1 MRTLRQTPLET
12 DALLAQYAHT
22 RDAGTRERI
31 VEENLYI
38 AQIVARRFSG
48 RGVDY
53 DDLYQVAS
61 LALFKAIDRFDASK
75 GIKFV
80 SFVTPTMVGEVKNYF
95 RDRSRAIRLPR
106 RGAELSQTLKAAR
119 ARLEQSLGRS
129 PRVDELAQEMGLRE
143 DAVVELLEL
152 GNAMSVTSLDAQVTE
167 DEDSAPLSRFL
178 GFEDP
183 GYSEFERSDMLGRA
197 MQTLDERQRAVI
209 RGRFFENLS
218 QRDVAQRLNISQM
231 TVSRIER
238 QALGQLRE
246 MISEEDTGDKA

>member
-106 RGAELSQTLKAAR
+106 RGAELSQVLKAAR

-197 MQTLDERQRAVI
+197 MQTLDERQQAVI